1 MNSLRDSITAVGILV
16 ILATGLAA
24 CDKPG
29 PAEIAGKKIDQTVG
43 EAGKQMA
50 AQRAVPMG
58 APPTE
63 TPAQAQARRPMPGSL
78 GDLTRPTDRPNEPI
92 TAGAN
97 FGAGP
102 SAVGAGIP
110 QPAGDNALE
119 ELRMIYQMFPN
130 DDLADLIDSYSR
142 DGL

>member
-1 MNSLRDSITAVGILV
+1 VSDIQAGTNRVAIQA
-16 ILATGLAA
+16 ATGQTY
-24 CDKPG
+24 
-29 PAEIAGKKIDQTVG
+29 GKAT
-43 EAGKQMA
+43 EQMN

-63 TPAQAQARRPMPGSL
+63 AQPVQRPVPGTL
-78 GDLTRPTDRPNEPI
+78 GSLTRPTERPMEPI

-110 QPAGDNALE
+110 QSAGDNALE

>member
-1 MNSLRDSITAVGILV
+1 MSDIQAGTNRVAIQA
-16 ILATGLAA
+16 ATG
-24 CDKPG
+24 
-29 PAEIAGKKIDQTVG
+29 QTYG

-63 TPAQAQARRPMPGSL
+63 APQIQRPVPGTL
-78 GDLTRPTDRPNEPI
+78 GALTRPTERPMEPI

-102 SAVGAGIP
+102 SSIAAGIP
-110 QPAGDNALE
+110 IPQSPDARAIDEIRAIAQLYGS
-119 ELRMIYQMFPN
+119 
-130 DDLADLIDSYSR
+130 DDLLDLLDAY
-142 DGL
+142 GNQV

>member
-1 MNSLRDSITAVGILV
+1 MSDIQAGTNRVAIQA
-16 ILATGLAA
+16 ATG
-24 CDKPG
+24 
-29 PAEIAGKKIDQTVG
+29 QTYG
-43 EAGKQMA
+43 EAGKQIA

-58 APPTE
+58 TPPTE
-63 TPAQAQARRPMPGSL
+63 VQRPVPGTL
-78 GDLTRPTDRPNEPI
+78 GSLTRPTERPMEPI

-110 QPAGDNALE
+110 QSAGDNALE

>member
-1 MNSLRDSITAVGILV
+1 MSDIQAGTNRMAIQA
-16 ILATGLAA
+16 ATG
-24 CDKPG
+24 
-29 PAEIAGKKIDQTVG
+29 QTYG

-63 TPAQAQARRPMPGSL
+63 APQVQRPVPGTL
-78 GDLTRPTDRPNEPI
+78 GSLTRPTERPMEPI

-102 SAVGAGIP
+102 NAIAAGIP
-110 QPAGDNALE
+110 IPQSPDSRAVDEIRAIAQLYGS
-119 ELRMIYQMFPN
+119 
-130 DDLADLIDSYSR
+130 DDLLDLLDAY
-142 DGL
+142 GNQV

>member
-1 MNSLRDSITAVGILV
+1 MAVQA
-16 ILATGLAA
+16 ATG
-24 CDKPG
+24 
-29 PAEIAGKKIDQTVG
+29 QTYG

-63 TPAQAQARRPMPGSL
+63 APQVKRPVPGTL
-78 GDLTRPTDRPNEPI
+78 GSLTRPTERPSEPI

-102 SAVGAGIP
+102 SAIGAGIP
-110 QPAGDNALE
+110 IPQSPTARAVDEIRAIAQLYGS
-119 ELRMIYQMFPN
+119 
-130 DDLADLIDSYSR
+130 DDLLDLLDAY
-142 DGL
+142 GNQM

>member
-1 MNSLRDSITAVGILV
+1 MSDIQAGTNRVAIQA
-16 ILATGLAA
+16 ATG
-24 CDKPG
+24 
-29 PAEIAGKKIDQTVG
+29 QTYG
-43 EAGKQMA
+43 EAGKQIA

-58 APPTE
+58 TPPTE
-63 TPAQAQARRPMPGSL
+63 VQRPVPGTL
-78 GDLTRPTDRPNEPI
+78 GSLTRPTERPMEPI
-92 TAGAN
+92 TAGAP

-102 SAVGAGIP
+102 SPVGAGIP